1 MIEPTHGDLLVAP
14 VNVTW
19 EITRRCNL
27 HCRHCLSADLMERC
41 DDEMDLFACRRFVDD
56 LDRTGVFQVNFGGG
70 EPFLRPDFLD
80 ILDYAHARG
89 ITTCVSTNGTTL
101 NGPLADR
108 LARMEYLYIQVS
120 LDGASPGT
128 NDPIRGEG
136 TFERIVS
143 GIEMLLRHGFPGHK
157 LSTNTV
163 VTAVNFRD
171 ILEIRK
177 LGKRYGV
184 KTRLSRFRP
193 SGNARKVWRDYRL
206 DREQLAEL
214 SAFLSDHKD
223 VLTGDSFFSITAED
237 RRGLG
242 LNMCGAA
249 KMTCSVAPDGNVY
262 PCAFLQEPLFAS
274 GNITRETLEAIWQN
288 APSFRSLRDIRIESC
303 ESCGRFDICHGG
315 CPAVAY
321 FLTRSL
327 NQADP
332 ECMAAFQ
339 NGRNGLNH
347 GTKETGSTVSP
358 GAQCKDSSSSSLLH

>member
-1 MIEPTHGDLLVAP
+1 MTELTYRDPLVAP

-27 HCRHCLSADLMERC
+27 HCRHCLSADLRERC
-41 DDEMDLFACRRFVDD
+41 DDELDLTACRGFIDD
-56 LDRTGVFQVNFGGG
+56 LDRLGVFQVNFGGG
-70 EPFLRPDFLD
+70 EPFLRDDFLD
-80 ILDYAHARG
+80 ILEYAHAKE
-89 ITTCVSTNGTTL
+89 ITTCVSTNGTIL
-101 NGPLADR
+101 DGDLADR
-108 LARMEYLYIQVS
+108 LARMDYLYVQVS
-120 LDGASPGT
+120 LDGASSPV
-128 NDPIRGEG
+128 NDRIRGEG
-136 TFERIVS
+136 TFKRIVS
-143 GIEMLLRHGFPGHK
+143 GIETLVRHGFPGHR

-163 VTAVNFRD
+163 VTAINFRD
-171 ILEIRK
+171 ILEIHE
-177 LGKRYGV
+177 LGRQYGV

-193 SGNARKVWRDYRL
+193 SGNARKVWRDYHL
-206 DREQLAEL
+206 NKEQLAEL
-214 SAFLSDHKD
+214 STFLSAHKD

-249 KMTCSVAPDGNVY
+249 KMTCSVTPDGYVY

-274 GNITRETLEAIWQN
+274 GNIMRESLESIWQHA
-288 APSFRSLRDIRIESC
+288 APFLALRSARIESC
-303 ESCGRFDICHGG
+303 ESCIRFSICHGG

-339 NGRNGLNH
+339 GSRESSKHRTN
-347 GTKETGSTVSP
+347 ETGLAVSS
-358 GAQCKDSSSSSLLH
+358 GA